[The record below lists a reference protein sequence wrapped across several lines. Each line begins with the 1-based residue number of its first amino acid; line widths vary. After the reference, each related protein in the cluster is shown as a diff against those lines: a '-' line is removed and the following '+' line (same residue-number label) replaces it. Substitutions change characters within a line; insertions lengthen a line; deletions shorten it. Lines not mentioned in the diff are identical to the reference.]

1 MERSSTM
8 KAIEFESFKIK
19 ESKNNQVLISTSF
32 KILDDDDNP
41 VKNSILVSKI
51 LDELE
56 DIELKT
62 DEKGFTS
69 LSFYKQKSECQTKPE
84 IDLIQFYT
92 QQSINSNLIMKEV
105 IKKESVKLQNFPL
118 GTADF
123 ETIRNKNKLYI
134 DKTKQIYDLIQTSKS
149 CFISRPRRFGKSLII
164 STLENLFKGKKD
176 LFKGLDI
183 EKENYS
189 FEKHP
194 VIRLDFSRL
203 KYVDSG
209 QSFNKAMLKQL
220 YKIASKEKVSLKE
233 ETQSE
238 AFEELIELLVKKTGN
253 KVVILIDEYDKPI
266 LDNITKINIDDIQEE
281 LKNFFGV
288 TKTSDNDIEFLF
300 ITGITK
306 LSNINMFSD
315 ANHIDDMSTDRLFD
329 SMFGYTQ
336 EELEDRFNP
345 YIKSLAKEEGL
356 SFEEIL
362 LKIKEYYNGYTFSK
376 EERAIYNP
384 FSILHLFSEN
394 SFNNYWFESG
404 TPTFVLEL
412 MKEKGFDIS
421 DKNALTYG
429 EDLFDKVKASELTIK
444 NVLFQAGY
452 LTIKKN
458 KEGEKELV
466 FPNTEIQDSFYRYFI
481 TFFAKKGIN
490 YSVHLKNIK
499 KAFINKDSKQIQEV
513 LNNYFSEFTYETTGS
528 EKLYHSLIFALLN
541 LTGFKVISEV
551 LTKKGRIDQY
561 LENEDDIYI
570 IEYKYKASSK
580 KAMEQ
585 IIDRRYFQKYLNTDK
600 NIHLL
605 GINFE
610 KDGEI
615 KDDILVVNPRNKEEL
630 EKFINRK

>member
-1 MERSSTM
+1 MERSNKMQALNFEDIQIQEM
-8 KAIEFESFKIK
+8 KDNKV
-19 ESKNNQVLISTSF
+19 QLSTSF
-32 KILDDDDNP
+32 QILDDSKNP
-41 VKNSILVSKI
+41 IKNSILIAEI
-51 LDELE
+51 LDIEV
-56 DIELKT
+56 ELKT
-62 DEKGFTS
+62 DTEGYTKLLLEQEKDHPFLQGTLTTIQHHIVS
-69 LSFYKQKSECQTKPE
+69 SIKQILMTKEIQTE
-84 IDLIQFYT
+84 
-92 QQSINSNLIMKEV
+92 
-105 IKKESVKLQNFPL
+105 KKQELQNFPL

-203 KYVDSG
+203 KHVTSG
-209 QSFNKAMLKQL
+209 ESFNKAMLKQL
-220 YKIASKEKVSLKE
+220 NKIASKEKFSLKE

-315 ANHIDDMSTDRLFD
+315 ANHIDDMSTNSHFD
-329 SMFGYTQ
+329 AMFGYTQ
-336 EELEDRFNP
+336 EELENRFKP
-345 YIKSLAKEEGL
+345 YIENLTRKEN
-356 SFEEIL
+356 STFEETL
-362 LKIKEYYNGYTFSK
+362 LKIKKYYNGYTFSA

-384 FSILHLFSEN
+384 FSILHLFSDN
-394 SFNNYWFESG
+394 RFNNYWFESG

-421 DKNALTYG
+421 DKNALAYG

-444 NVLFQAGY
+444 NILFQAGY
-452 LTIKKN
+452 LTVKKN

-466 FPNTEIQDSFYRYFI
+466 FPNTEVQDSFYRYFI

-490 YSVHLKNIK
+490 YSIHLKNIK
-499 KAFINKDSKQIQEV
+499 NAFINKDSKQIQEV

-561 LENEDDIYI
+561 LENGDDIYI
-570 IEYKYKASSK
+570 IEYKYKASSI

-585 IIDRRYFQKYLNTDK
+585 IIDRKYFQKYLNTDK

-615 KDDILVVNPRNKEEL
+615 KDDILIINPRNKEEL
-630 EKFINRK
+630 EKFIQRN